1 MSFKIRQINLKF
13 QNPNEE
19 AVNLEGLRCS
29 AIITTAGGYSSAAQ
43 LQIRIYGMTLEHMN
57 QFSSVGANFV
67 NIQNTTITVLA
78 GNQGDPSLTQ
88 VFKGSLISSFIDTSS
103 LPDVAFV
110 CAAVSAYN
118 YKATPSASQ
127 KFPGANNAEKII
139 ATLATSIGFGFYNW
153 KNQTH
158 AVLVD
163 QVVSGSVV
171 DQMQQIAFNA
181 RFPMVIENETVIIF
195 PNNGFRDDR
204 IVDVGPT
211 TGMVGYPSY
220 WEAGF
225 NVKAEFNPDLL
236 NGRQVNLSS
245 SIPKANG
252 ILPVQVST
260 HELSTLTP
268 DGPWFTTI
276 KLCPPPYVS
285 PN

>member
-1 MSFKIRQINLKF
+1 VSFRTRQINLQF

-19 AVNLEGLRCS
+19 VVNLEGLRCS
-29 AIITTAGGYSSAAQ
+29 AIISTAGGYSSAAQ

-67 NIQNTTITVLA
+67 NIQNTTITVSA
-78 GNQGDPSLTQ
+78 GNQGDPSLSQ
-88 VFKGSLISSFIDTSS
+88 VFKGSLISSFIDTAS

-118 YKATPSASQ
+118 YKATPSTSQ
-127 KFPGANNAEKII
+127 KFPGANNAETII
-139 ATLATSIGFGFYNW
+139 AGLAKSIGFGFYNW

-171 DQMQQIAFNA
+171 DQMQQIANHA

-204 IVDVGPT
+204 LVEVSPT

-225 NVKAEFNPDLL
+225 NVKCEFNPDLL
-236 NGRQVNLSS
+236 NGRQVKLTS

-268 DGPWFTTI
+268 DGSWFTTI